1 MGVYTMVTMKQAIKE
16 VETIIEEYKPLMKLE
31 GWNIF
36 IKTKPFKEGC
46 YLEVMFDSS
55 EYKICTISIYPEYL
69 TIKDKK
75 EREATVIHE
84 LVHIKLDKLIDVQN
98 KYINV
103 LQEFYLKMFDYVHE
117 ETTEDIA
124 QVLVK
129 MRYKK

>member
-1 MGVYTMVTMKQAIKE
+1 MVTMKQAIKE
-16 VETIIEEYKPLMKLE
+16 VETIIEEYKPLMKLD
-31 GWNIF
+31 GWNIYV
-36 IKTKPFKEGC
+36 KTKPFKEGC

-55 EYKICTISIYPEYL
+55 EYKLCTVSIYPEYL
-69 TIKDKK
+69 TIKNKE

-84 LVHIKLDKLIDVQN
+84 LVHIKLDRLIDVQN

-103 LQEFYLKMFDYVHE
+103 LQDFYIKMFDYIHE

-124 QVLVK
+124 RVLVN